1 MLQICARNIKKAYE
15 STHSTSVIAIEGL
28 DLDVQRGEFLC
39 IVGPSGCGKSTF
51 LSMIAGLEQP
61 TEGDLHLD
69 EEPVVPSRP
78 EVAMVFQEH
87 SLFPWKT
94 VLQNVAVGL
103 KARGV
108 PTKER
113 EDAAHEF
120 IAMSGLKG
128 FEHKYPH
135 ELSGGM
141 KQRVGIARALAVS
154 PEVLLMDEPF
164 GALDAQTR
172 ILLQEELLRI
182 YDQFGKTVIF
192 VTHNV
197 EEAVF
202 LADRVVVMTYR
213 PGRVKEIIPVLIDR
227 PRTLDVLEDDVFL
240 RTQSQVWRNLKE
252 EAARAFHDIEQTV

>member
-1 MLQICARNIKKAYE
+1 
-15 STHSTSVIAIEGL
+15 
-28 DLDVQRGEFLC
+28 
-39 IVGPSGCGKSTF
+39 
-51 LSMIAGLEQP
+51 
-61 TEGDLHLD
+61 
-69 EEPVVPSRP
+69 
-78 EVAMVFQEH
+78 MVFQEH

>member
-1 MLQICARNIKKAYE
+1 MEQIQARNIEKVFEAMDL
-15 STHSTSVIAIEGL
+15 TRVIAIKNL
-28 DLDVQRGEFLC
+28 DLDVRRGEFLC

-51 LSMIAGLEQP
+51 LAMIAGLDHP
-61 TEGDLHLD
+61 TAGNLLVEG
-69 EEPVVPSRP
+69 EPVKTPRP

-108 PTKER
+108 PRKER
-113 EDAAHEF
+113 EEAAREF
-120 IAMSGLKG
+120 IEMSGLKG
-128 FEHKYPH
+128 FEGKYPY

-154 PEVLLMDEPF
+154 PHVLLMDEPF

-172 ILLQEELLRI
+172 ILFQEELLQI
-182 YDQFGKTVIF
+182 YDRFGKTIVF

-202 LADRVVVMTYR
+202 LGDRVAVMTFR
-213 PGRVKEIIPVLIDR
+213 PGRVKEVISVPIER
-227 PRTLDVLEDDVFL
+227 PRTLDILKDESFI
-240 RTQSQVWRNLKE
+240 RTQSQVWETLREESAKAFHTYG
-252 EAARAFHDIEQTV
+252 EAA